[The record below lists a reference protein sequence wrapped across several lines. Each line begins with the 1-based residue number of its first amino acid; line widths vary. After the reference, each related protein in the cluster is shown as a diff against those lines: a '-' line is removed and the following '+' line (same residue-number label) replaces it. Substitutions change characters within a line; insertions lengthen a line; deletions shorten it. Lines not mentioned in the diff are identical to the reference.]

1 MAKSQKNSFIV
12 VPNND
17 EQLKWLQ
24 DVLSDEGEVVK
35 ADVKSTERIGQLLD
49 LTGAQIVFVGLSE
62 ENLRTNTAFIEDLL
76 SFKTM
81 LLIIA
86 VADETESD
94 LILSAVRSGAR
105 EFITTG
111 TRQSEV
117 MRLVHRLQSRVPV
130 SQNQNNFKG
139 KVISLISA
147 RPGTDSPML
156 ALHLALALQLDL
168 PDSKVLM
175 LDLGTPAA
183 DTMTYLGITAAYSF
197 LDAVHS
203 LRRLDSTLIDT
214 AFAKH
219 ESGLKLLAL
228 PEEHTGMGQLTSADI
243 YVLLGVLQQHFSHI
257 IVNLGGVPYS
267 DFLHLMVNN
276 SSKTLAL
283 LEQSVPSCK
292 QNMQLI
298 RKLSQAQVDMS
309 NVSLVVDHYLPNLPP
324 DAENLA
330 RGLNIELLT
339 TLPSSGMARLKMM
352 NSGESLYECAPRDPY
367 TLAVRKVAK
376 KLVSFDS
383 VFEPGSKE
391 QSVIGKLYSFVNK
404 KLRIAQ

>member
-1 MAKSQKNSFIV
+1 MAKNQKNSFIV

-17 EQLKWLQ
+17 VQLKWLQ

-62 ENLRTNTAFIEDLL
+62 ENLRASTVFIEDLL

-94 LILSAVRSGAR
+94 LLLSAIRSGAR

-111 TRQSEV
+111 TRQTEV
-117 MRLVHRLQSRVPV
+117 IRLVNRLQSRVPITQ
-130 SQNQNNFKG
+130 SQSNSRG

-156 ALHLALALQLDL
+156 ALHIALALQLEVADAQ
-168 PDSKVLM
+168 VLL

-228 PEEHTGMGQLTSADI
+228 PEEHAGMGELTSADI
-243 YVLLGVLQQHFSHI
+243 YVLLGVLQQYFSHI
-257 IVNLGGVPYS
+257 IINLGGVPYS

-298 RKLSQAQVDMS
+298 RKLSQAQIDMS

-367 TLAVRKVAK
+367 TLAVKKVAK
-376 KLVSFDS
+376 KLANI
-383 VFEPGSKE
+383 EPTIEKTQRNLSALEK
-391 QSVIGKLYSFVNK
+391 IKAFVNEK
-404 KLRIAQ
+404 FRMSL